1 MSSFTTLVKTASAN
15 QAEAVATSTLGV
27 DEPVK
32 NNLPAGFEKSEMEGG
47 IWYSDYYDESYS
59 TISFVSKV
67 VTVDSSQINLTQENN
82 SQFIPFRM
90 PRYYDGI
97 DLSNMLISIHY
108 LNEENKDMTTR
119 AVNVCFSDSEIRF
132 GWLVDNYATSVEGK
146 LSFEILVTGA
156 VNGLEYTLRTVP
168 NDSLTVVASLSGDG
182 AVEPADGWESYIT
195 LVTGYVS
202 SAQKSAQ
209 EAAEY
214 LQKTQESEEAVQQ
227 IIENAT
233 DEIKQS
239 AIDGVKDE
247 ILNNYYT
254 KEEVDTKIEEIDVS
268 DQLNEVKDELQ
279 KNIDA
284 VHSVDNLRVEYNE
297 ITPDGMGK
305 LAFYDTHGEER
316 NDIASVLINH
326 NPTDTWRSTF
336 KEEVDDDISSA
347 VVAGVAPVSS
357 KVDEHTKL
365 IAKNTSGINEN
376 AQNVTNL
383 TGAVN
388 ALQTKMDGIKL
399 QQQYTYEAAYG
410 DVVLDGQTDETKNV
424 FTLYEIENEG
434 ESNES
439 RNVKSQFVIKGG
451 SGGDGGQSSKI
462 SIERVTASPFATI
475 PDTDVVIKYN
485 YESLDTQGDTVDGVA
500 TWKIGSKIL
509 ASGTINQGLN
519 SFDATK
525 YCSIGE
531 QKLTLTVVDDLGSV
545 AQKSWIVKIVEIGVS
560 TTFNDAYTHE
570 GAVAFPYTPVG
581 AVEKTV
587 YINVDGVNLAQ
598 LVIDAAITGT
608 PQTYTIPAQSY
619 GSHLVE
625 LYIKALVNGMEIE
638 PAHIFKDIMWINSSS
653 TDPIISCSTQSI
665 KAKQYDS
672 TNISFTVYD
681 PSTESPEVKLY
692 IDDELSETRT
702 LTSSTDI
709 WIFKSGDI
717 GTHTLKIVCG
727 TVTKTITVEIEDLG
741 ITINPVTTGL
751 MMDFNPT
758 GYSNASDNRLWTN
771 GTVTMSV
778 SDNFN
783 WNTGGYC
790 IDSNGDPYFLVKAGT
805 KAYIPFDMFSLE
817 DVASDPKRDGRE
829 FKLVYKVSNVRDVNT
844 TVVSCVDATSG
855 IGFKVNAHE
864 AYINSSSSQLYAPL
878 AEEDIIEFE
887 FDLMKSTSDVPM
899 VMSYE
904 DGCPSRPMLY
914 NESDSF
920 VHDNKVSIEIG
931 SADADIAIYRMK
943 VYANEL
949 TDSDV
954 LNNFIADARNAEE
967 MISRYT
973 RNQIYNAS
981 GVLTPESV
989 AEACPDLRVII
1000 VSAPHFTDDKKNKVS
1015 DTTVQ
1020 CIYKGGKDYNTD
1032 NWTATGAIHN
1042 GQGTSSNWYG
1052 LAGRNLELNM
1062 RDAIITYN
1070 DGTEGSTIQLS
1081 ETSVPTNYLNVK
1093 LNIASS
1099 ENANNALFQK
1109 RFERYRPWTTLADE
1123 RDDRVKNSMEFYN
1136 CVVFVQ
1142 ETDEDITTHNEF
1154 GDNAIHF
1161 YGIGNIGDSKK
1172 TDDTRASDPDDP
1184 YEFTLE
1190 ITDYDNDLS
1199 SFPMVTY
1206 FKVES
1211 PVDDDI
1217 ATYYELSNGKY
1228 TKTSDQT
1235 VDTSKTYYFDAL
1247 EKEAYDDSYNYD
1259 TRYGDSSAP
1268 ALVWP
1273 DFYKMVTRTLT
1284 GVDGQDDAA
1293 LVAKWK
1299 EDFEKWFVLDSA
1311 LYFYLFTLRYTMVDN
1326 RAKNT
1331 FWHYA
1336 KTGNYVKVDTPDEKF
1351 ANDYYTLADGTYTL
1365 IDASTFSADG
1375 EYYRPERKFDFW
1387 AYDMDSSEGIN
1398 CKCL

>member
-1 MSSFTTLVKTASAN
+1 MSSFSTLVKSTATTQS
-15 QAEAVATSTLGV
+15 EAVVTSTLGV

-32 NNLPAGFEKSEMEGG
+32 DNLPSGFKKIGTEGA
-47 IWYSDYYDESYS
+47 IWYDDYYDESYS
-59 TISFVSKV
+59 TISFVNKE
-67 VTVDSSQINLTQENN
+67 VTVDSSQVNLTQENN
-82 SQFIPFRM
+82 SQFIPFKM

-97 DLSNMLISIHY
+97 DLSQMLISIHY
-108 LNEENKDMTTR
+108 VNESNQDMSCR
-119 AVNVCFSDSEIRF
+119 AVNVCYSDSEIRF
-132 GWLVDNYATSVEGK
+132 GWLVDNYATAKAGK
-146 LSFEILVTGA
+146 LSFEILITGS
-156 VNGLEYTLRTVP
+156 VNSLDYTFRTMP
-168 NDSLTVVASLSGDG
+168 NDKLKVVESLSGEG
-182 AVEPADGWESYIT
+182 TIEPENGWDSYIT
-195 LVTGYVS
+195 IVTGYVS
-202 SAQKSAQ
+202 AAQKAAQ
-209 EAAEY
+209 QASEY
-214 LQKTQESEEAVQQ
+214 LQQTKDAETNVQQ
-227 IIENAT
+227 IVTNAT
-233 DEIKQS
+233 EEIKQE
-239 AIDGVKDE
+239 AIEGVRDE
-247 ILNNYYT
+247 VLNNYYT
-254 KEEVDTKIEEIDVS
+254 KDVVDTKIASVDVS
-268 DQLNEVKDELQ
+268 DQITSAKAELQ

-284 VHSVDNLRVEYNE
+284 IHSVDTLKVEYGETTTDGTGKLSLYDMHGDERNE
-297 ITPDGMGK
+297 IG
-305 LAFYDTHGEER
+305 
-316 NDIASVLINH
+316 SVEIQH
-326 NPTDTWRSTF
+326 NPTDTWKSNF
-336 KEEVDDDISSA
+336 KSEVDAEISSA
-347 VVAGVAPVSS
+347 VVAGIEPVAT
-357 KVDEHTKL
+357 KVDEHTKQ
-365 IAKNTSGINEN
+365 IAKNASDISGN
-376 AQNVTNL
+376 AQNITNL

-388 ALQTKMDGIKL
+388 TLQTKMDGIQV
-399 QQQYTYEAAYG
+399 QQQYTYDATYG
-410 DVVLDGQTDETKNV
+410 DVLLDGQTEETPNV

-451 SGGDGGQSSKI
+451 SGGGDI
-462 SIERVTASPFATI
+462 STSTIAIERVTASPFATI
-475 PDTDVVIKYN
+475 PGSDVIIQYKYSS
-485 YESLDTQGDTVDGVA
+485 EDAQGDTVDGVA
-500 TWKIGSKIL
+500 TWKMGSKIL

-525 YCSIGE
+525 YCSVGE
-531 QKLTLTVVDDLGSV
+531 QKLTLSVVNDLGAV
-545 AQKSWIVKIVEIGVS
+545 AQKSWVVKIVEIGVS
-560 TTFNDAYTHE
+560 TTFNDTYTYSGE
-570 GAVAFPYTPVG
+570 VPFPYTPVG

-587 YINVDGVNLAQ
+587 YINIDGKSLAQ
-598 LVIDAAITGT
+598 LVISGAITGT

-625 LYIKALVNGMEIE
+625 LYIKATVNGTEIE
-638 PAHIFKDIMWINSSS
+638 PAHIYKDIMWVNSSS
-653 TDPIISCSTQSI
+653 TDPIISCNTQSI

-692 IDDELSETRT
+692 TDGELVETRT
-702 LTSSTDI
+702 LTSSTDV
-709 WIFKSGDI
+709 WIYKSSVI

-727 TVTKTITVEIEDLG
+727 EVEKIITVEIEDLG
-741 ITINPVTTGL
+741 ITINPVTAGL
-751 MMDFNPT
+751 VVDFNPV
-758 GYSNASDNRLWTN
+758 GYSNASSNRLWTN
-771 GTVTMSV
+771 GTVSMTV

-783 WNTGGYC
+783 WNTGGYQV
-790 IDSNGDPYFLVKAGT
+790 DSNGDQYFLVKAGT
-805 KAYIPFDMFSLE
+805 KAYVPFDMFSLE
-817 DVASDPKRDGRE
+817 DISSDPKRDGRE

-844 TVVSCVDATSG
+844 TVLSCFDDASG

-878 AEEDIIEFE
+878 AEEDVIEFE
-887 FDLMKSTSDVPM
+887 FDLMKSSSDVPM

-920 VHDNKVSIEIG
+920 VHDTKAQIEIG
-931 SADADIAIYRMK
+931 SADADVAIYRMK

-949 TDSDV
+949 SDSDV

-967 MISRYT
+967 MISRYN
-973 RNQIYNAS
+973 RNQIYNDS
-981 GVLTPESV
+981 GALTPESV
-989 AEACPDLRVII
+989 AEACPDLRVIV

-1015 DTTVQ
+1015 DTTIQ

-1062 RDAIITYN
+1062 KSATITYN
-1070 DGTEGSTIQLS
+1070 DGTEGSTVQLS
-1081 ETSVPTNYLNVK
+1081 ETSVPTNYLNIKV
-1093 LNIASS
+1093 NIASS

-1109 RFERYRPWTTLADE
+1109 RFERYRPWTTLADK
-1123 RDDRVKNSMEFYN
+1123 RDDRIKNSMEFYN
-1136 CVVFVQ
+1136 CVIFVQ

-1172 TDDTRASDPDDP
+1172 TDDTRAYDPDDP

-1199 SFPMVTY
+1199 AFPMVTY
-1206 FKVES
+1206 FKVEA
-1211 PVDDDI
+1211 PVDADI

-1228 TKTSDQT
+1228 IKTSDQT

-1247 EKEAYDDSYNYD
+1247 EKESYDDSYNYD
-1259 TRYGDSSAP
+1259 MRYGEASAA
-1268 ALVWP
+1268 ALVWS
-1273 DFYKMVTRTLT
+1273 DFYKMVTRALT
-1284 GVDGQDDAA
+1284 GADGQDDAA
-1293 LVAKWK
+1293 LVAQWK
-1299 EDFEKWFVLDSA
+1299 KDFEDWFVLDSA

-1336 KTGNYVKVDTPDEKF
+1336 KTGNYIKVETPDEKF
-1351 ANDYYTLADGTYTL
+1351 VNDYYTLTDGEYTL
-1365 IDASTFSADG
+1365 IDATAFSVDG